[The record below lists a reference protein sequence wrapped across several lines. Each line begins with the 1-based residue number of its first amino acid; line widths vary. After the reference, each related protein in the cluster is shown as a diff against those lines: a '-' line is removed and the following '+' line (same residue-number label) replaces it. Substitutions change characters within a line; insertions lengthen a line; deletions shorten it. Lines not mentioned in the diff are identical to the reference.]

1 MFVNVILAKY
11 EELSEMDALPITVH
25 HLKAFRDAWKKVDPA
40 AKRWVHDEDMQR
52 LLNQLPRQIG
62 FDDLKGEDE
71 IQLTDLRLPNLPDGA
86 KGKCLHAVAGHHGS
100 TNLKAALRLPFDFR
114 WIPSGC
120 LCRNRHGTWGGIQI
134 WLRPMAFVSACA
146 YIVQGTNLQPTFV

>member
-40 AKRWVHDEDMQR
+40 AKRWVDDEDMQR

-62 FDDLKGEDE
+62 FDDLNGEDE
-71 IQLTDLRLPNLPDGA
+71 IQLKGLRLPNLPDGA
-86 KGKCLHAVAGHHGS
+86 KGKCVHTVAGHIASQTVRQH
-100 TNLKAALRLPFDFR
+100 
-114 WIPSGC
+114 
-120 LCRNRHGTWGGIQI
+120 
-134 WLRPMAFVSACA
+134 
-146 YIVQGTNLQPTFV
+146 